1 MGAQASYGVALKSVT
16 IVHKMYIIRCKVSSD
31 PLPSPFSVLSLFL
44 YVILEISRQI
54 KCAQPIGKIFPP
66 IPPLSLCGGEG
77 WIADSEVDYEIGSP
91 IPCFSLNTVSGYCK
105 LVRKTERGKA

>member
-1 MGAQASYGVALKSVT
+1 MCSTNRKDL
-16 IVHKMYIIRCKVSSD
+16 
-31 PLPSPFSVLSLFL
+31 
-44 YVILEISRQI
+44 
-54 KCAQPIGKIFPP
+54 PP

-105 LVRKTERGKA
+105 LVRKTERGKAYREVDVLAEGEGDLEPLSV